1 MAFPVT
7 VPYVF
12 GNMSGLIPLSDL
24 DGDFDAVTA
33 ALNGINDGSYP
44 LTDVS
49 VTGGTWE
56 GSPISVTYGGT
67 GQSATPTNG
76 QLLIGN
82 GVSYTL
88 ATLTAGNNI
97 SITNAAGSVTIA
109 ASGNAKSLAL
119 TANDV
124 NECRRNDWKC
134 SRDDV

>member
-24 DGDFDAVTA
+24 DGDFNAVTS

-44 LTDVS
+44 LTNVS
-49 VTGGTWE
+49 VTGGTWA
-56 GSPISVTYGGT
+56 GSPISVNYGGT
-67 GQSATPTNG
+67 GQTTAPTNG

-82 GVSYTL
+82 GTSYTL
-88 ATLTAGNNI
+88 ATLTAGSNI

-109 ASGNAKSLAL
+109 ASGNSATMYAYPWFVS
-119 TANDV
+119 
-124 NECRRNDWKC
+124 
-134 SRDDV
+134 

>member
-33 ALNGINDGSYP
+33 GLNGINDGSYP
-44 LTDVS
+44 LTNVS
-49 VTGGTWE
+49 VTGGTWQ

-82 GVSYTL
+82 GTSYTL
-88 ATLTAGNNI
+88 ATLTAGTNI

-109 ASGNAKSLAL
+109 ASGNSATVYAYPWFIS
-119 TANDV
+119 
-124 NECRRNDWKC
+124 
-134 SRDDV
+134 

>member
-24 DGDFDAVTA
+24 DGDFDAITA

-67 GQSATPTNG
+67 GLSATPTNG

-88 ATLTAGNNI
+88 ATLTAGTNI
-97 SITNAAGSVTIA
+97 SITNSAGSVTIA
-109 ASGNAKSLAL
+109 ASGNSATVYAYPWFIS
-119 TANDV
+119 
-124 NECRRNDWKC
+124 
-134 SRDDV
+134 

>member
-56 GSPISVTYGGT
+56 GSPINVTYGGT

-88 ATLTAGNNI
+88 ATLTAGTNI

-109 ASGNAKSLAL
+109 ASGNSATVYAYPWFIS
-119 TANDV
+119 
-124 NECRRNDWKC
+124 
-134 SRDDV
+134 

>member
-1 MAFPVT
+1 MTFPVT

-12 GNMSGLIPLSDL
+12 GDMSGLIPLSDL
-24 DGDFDAVTA
+24 DSDFSAVTT

-44 LTDVS
+44 LTNVS
-49 VTGGTWE
+49 VTGGTWA

-67 GQSATPTNG
+67 GQTLTPTNG

-88 ATLTAGNNI
+88 ATLTAGTNI

-109 ASGNAKSLAL
+109 ASGNSATMYAYPWFVS
-119 TANDV
+119 
-124 NECRRNDWKC
+124 
-134 SRDDV
+134 